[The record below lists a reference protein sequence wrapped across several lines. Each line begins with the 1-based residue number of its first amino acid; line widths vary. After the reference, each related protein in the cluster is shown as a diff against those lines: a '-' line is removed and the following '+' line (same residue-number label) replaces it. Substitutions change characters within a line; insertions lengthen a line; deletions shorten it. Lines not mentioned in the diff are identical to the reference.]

1 MVEVFSTRD
10 MRKNAAVAFAS
21 VDKDV
26 NCEGE
31 DVAKLSGHPVHD
43 MLRSQMSKHT
53 YVIASLW
60 QC

>member
-31 DVAKLSGHPVHD
+31 DVAKLSGHPV
-43 MLRSQMSKHT
+43 LSKQKDT
-53 YVIASLW
+53 NSSDEK
-60 QC
+60 QS